1 VIHERDKSLKKFLP
15 GSGGSTSEAEAGRS
29 LSLRPAW
36 STELAP
42 GQPEL
47 HRKTMSRKKNKTK
60 QNKNYFPC
68 TGKEHARA

>member
-1 VIHERDKSLKKFLP
+1 METISEKR
-15 GSGGSTSEAEAGRS
+15 SGCWAVVAEAGRS

-36 STELAP
+36 STELVT